1 MGKSLKGAG
10 DLVGKDTAKPK
21 VHNGT
26 FPLVFPGR
34 IVLRPLL
41 SRRAG
46 GRAGLPWKRTESG
59 II

>member
-21 VHNGT
+21 VYNGT

-46 GRAGLPWKRTESG
+46 GKGRPALEED
-59 II
+59 